1 MLDFIPSSEY
11 FSLNLIPDFPSWR
24 EAVTSSRVLP
34 RQEVIPIPVTTTRR
48 SAMERTVVVDLA
60 FVFVAAVVYEVK
72 LQVVCEDREMN

>member
-1 MLDFIPSSEY
+1 MLDFIPSSWY
-11 FSLNLIPDFPSWR
+11 FSLNLIPDFPFWR

-60 FVFVAAVVYEVK
+60 FVFVAAVV
-72 LQVVCEDREMN
+72 